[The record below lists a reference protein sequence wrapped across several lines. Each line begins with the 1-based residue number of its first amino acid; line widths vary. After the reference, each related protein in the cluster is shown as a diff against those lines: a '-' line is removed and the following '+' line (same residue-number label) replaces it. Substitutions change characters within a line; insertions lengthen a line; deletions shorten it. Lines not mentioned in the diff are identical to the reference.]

1 MLLFLIN
8 LDVFKKT
15 PNKIIDNKNSIKHLN
30 FDFYS
35 KKYYLWKFI
44 KNYEDKNHYFN
55 ITYFNYSYSFKYNIV
70 KVEYN
75 INFYDKNNN
84 IKPSDLTLYF
94 NLHILCHV
102 SQFKNN
108 TNIESLANIYND
120 QYYNCIEFINI
131 NNKLEFGII
140 INHQLNNKLYTVSLF
155 NDKIINYNDLN
166 NKYIDNFPLIINKKT
181 KNLTQKLQNINE
193 TNENIKLTKSFFSS
207 KEKAL
212 VNINNWQFINV
223 NNHYFCSC
231 KGSECIYNEI
241 PELCKFD
248 FYLTI
253 IDNNKNVYNKTDYLL
268 ADFIYVNYSSDDT
281 YPIFEE
287 MIKLNLSAHY
297 MTEKIDIYNKYCK
310 NKKKCLS
317 IILVNR
323 QNRVINGNFLEK
335 YLTLLLKLKATISGA
350 RFICTKNLFYNIDYI
365 THICVGHGI
374 AILKEFLYS
383 NNKYYGYKRYN
394 KILLPPSKKII
405 SIAKKHGWS
414 DDNII
419 KINLPKW
426 DKYNNYNEKFSF
438 IKEKIKR
445 NSIFIM
451 FTWRQIRPHKK
462 ISSYYI
468 KNILKL
474 INDHKLNKA
483 LIKKNITLYFTL
495 HHNIK
500 KLKEKFKMS
509 KYVKY
514 IFENDIFECLSK
526 TNLVVTDFS
535 SILFDMICRGK
546 PYIIFIPDA
555 NDPQIKKIYINN
567 YYMTIKLFKQKSI
580 NFLNQYFDLKE
591 TIKKI
596 IYYINNDFKLEEK
609 IKKFYRSFSFRAGNN
624 TKEFIEYLENLK

>member
-1 MLLFLIN
+1 M
-8 LDVFKKT
+8 
-15 PNKIIDNKNSIKHLN
+15 
-30 FDFYS
+30 
-35 KKYYLWKFI
+35 
-44 KNYEDKNHYFN
+44 
-55 ITYFNYSYSFKYNIV
+55 
-70 KVEYN
+70 
-75 INFYDKNNN
+75 
-84 IKPSDLTLYF
+84 
-94 NLHILCHV
+94 
-102 SQFKNN
+102 
-108 TNIESLANIYND
+108 
-120 QYYNCIEFINI
+120 
-131 NNKLEFGII
+131 
-140 INHQLNNKLYTVSLF
+140 
-155 NDKIINYNDLN
+155 
-166 NKYIDNFPLIINKKT
+166 
-181 KNLTQKLQNINE
+181 
-193 TNENIKLTKSFFSS
+193 
-207 KEKAL
+207 
-212 VNINNWQFINV
+212 
-223 NNHYFCSC
+223 
-231 KGSECIYNEI
+231 
-241 PELCKFD
+241 
-248 FYLTI
+248 
-253 IDNNKNVYNKTDYLL
+253 
-268 ADFIYVNYSSDDT
+268 
-281 YPIFEE
+281 
-287 MIKLNLSAHY
+287 
-297 MTEKIDIYNKYCK
+297 
-310 NKKKCLS
+310 
-317 IILVNR
+317 
-323 QNRVINGNFLEK
+323 INGNFLEK

-567 YYMTIKLFKQKSI
+567 YSI
-580 NFLNQYFDLKE
+580 
-591 TIKKI
+591 T
-596 IYYINNDFKLEEK
+596 
-609 IKKFYRSFSFRAGNN
+609 
-624 TKEFIEYLENLK
+624 